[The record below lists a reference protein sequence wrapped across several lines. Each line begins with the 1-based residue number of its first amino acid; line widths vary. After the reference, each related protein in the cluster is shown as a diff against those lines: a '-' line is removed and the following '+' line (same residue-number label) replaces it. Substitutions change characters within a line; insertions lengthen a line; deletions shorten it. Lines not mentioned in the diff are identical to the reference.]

1 MEMNFEWIL
10 QHGWGFD
17 GSAWREWT
25 ARLAEDNSRKHI
37 VHVAERGYFG
47 DAEVKPSFSQ
57 EKTFKVVVAHSLGLH
72 LLNERVLP
80 EADLIVLVSSF
91 VAFHSDSDEE
101 SRRSRKLV
109 SRMLKKLTTE
119 PETVLA
125 DFYKNCYSPFSDHT
139 SVLPGDGSKLNV
151 DLLLSDLK
159 LLDEH
164 VFTVGSLP
172 CDATLLV
179 LHGDKD
185 QIVDVEAI
193 DEIRTVRPVNRCI
206 TISGAGHALPF
217 THAEACLM
225 AISNEL
231 AQSRNPAERL
241 EHFLAPYRSK
251 TPHHFARLN

>member
-1 MEMNFEWIL
+1 MNFEWIL

-17 GSAWREWT
+17 GSAWREWI
-25 ARLAEDNSRKHI
+25 ARLAQDTSRSHS
-37 VHVAERGYFG
+37 VQVAERGYFG
-47 DAEVKPSFSQ
+47 DAEIKPSFSQ

-72 LLNERVLP
+72 LLSEKVLE
-80 EADLIVLVSSF
+80 EADLIVLISSF
-91 VAFHSDSDEE
+91 VAFHSDTPEE

-109 SRMLKKLTTE
+109 SRMLQKLTTA
-119 PETVLA
+119 PQAVLA

-139 SVLPGDGSKLNV
+139 SVLPGDGSQLNEA
-151 DLLLSDLK
+151 LLLADLK

-164 VFTVGSLP
+164 AFEVSAMP
-172 CDATLLV
+172 SAATLLV

-185 QIVDVEAI
+185 EIVDIEAI
-193 DEIRTVRPVNRCI
+193 DEIRTVRSINRCI

-251 TPHHFARLN
+251 TPHQFARLN